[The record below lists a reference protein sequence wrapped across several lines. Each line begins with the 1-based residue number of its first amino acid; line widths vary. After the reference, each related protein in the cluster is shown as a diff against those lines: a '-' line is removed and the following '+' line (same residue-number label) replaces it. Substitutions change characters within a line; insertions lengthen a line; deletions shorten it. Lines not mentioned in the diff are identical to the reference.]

1 MLSFVLLST
10 ALTLLAVA
18 AVVIPLVRSGAAATT
33 PAPWA
38 ALAAGA
44 LLVIG
49 SAALY
54 VSWSNWPWSAPAAA
68 DSPQQMVGRL
78 ARRMERDPANLEGWL
93 QLGNSYVALQE
104 YHLAIRAFEKADQL
118 SGGKNPEALT
128 GEAEALALTD
138 EGELDGRAGRLIE
151 RALLLA
157 PDSGKALF
165 FGATTAERRG
175 DLPLARQRFARL
187 LALNPPDNL
196 RPILE
201 RQMRLIDEKL
211 AMGAAGATGAAA
223 AAPAHKGP
231 ASAAAGDAAVV
242 RVNVTLAPSIAR
254 VSDGA
259 PLFVFVRD
267 PQQAG
272 PPLAVK
278 RLESRFPQ
286 TVALTPADSMIP
298 GRLFSAGQDVQVVA
312 RIARTGNPVGASGD
326 PFGEVSY
333 RVGRDGLASLVIDRL
348 TP

>member
-1 MLSFVLLST
+1 MLSFILLSA
-10 ALTLLAVA
+10 ALTLIAVA
-18 AVVIPLVRSGAAATT
+18 AVVIPLVRRGSSASV

-38 ALAAGA
+38 ALGAGA
-44 LLVIG
+44 LLLVG

-54 VSWSNWPWSAPAAA
+54 VSWSNWPWPAAA
-68 DSPQQMVGRL
+68 AGDSQQEMVGRL
-78 ARRMERDPANLEGWL
+78 ARRLEREPDDLQGWL

-104 YHLAIRAFEKADQL
+104 YHLALRAFGKADEL
-118 SGGKNPEALT
+118 SGGKSADALT

-138 EGELDGRAGRLIE
+138 ESELDGRAGRLIE
-151 RALLLA
+151 RALA
-157 PDSGKALF
+157 VDPNSGKALF

-175 DLPLARQRFARL
+175 DLPLARQRFEKL
-187 LALNPPDNL
+187 LAMNPPDNIRPVLEGQL
-196 RPILE
+196 RA
-201 RQMRLIDEKL
+201 IDAKL
-211 AMGAAGATGAAA
+211 AASPAGAAA
-223 AAPAHKGP
+223 APKGAASAP
-231 ASAAAGDAAVV
+231 AAAGDAAVV

-254 VSDGA
+254 VTDGA

-278 RLESRFPQ
+278 RLESHFPQ

-298 GRLFSAGQDVQVVA
+298 GRLFSSGQNVQVVA

-333 RVGRDGLASLVIDRL
+333 RVGKDGLASLVIDRL

>member
-1 MLSFVLLST
+1 MLSFVLLSA
-10 ALTLLAVA
+10 ALAMAGVA
-18 AVVIPLVRSGAAATT
+18 AVVIPLVQRGAAGT

-38 ALAAGA
+38 ALGAGV
-44 LLVIG
+44 LLVVG

-54 VSWSNWPWSAPAAA
+54 FSWSNWSWPSAAA
-68 DSPQQMVGRL
+68 EDSPQRMVGRL
-78 ARRMERDPANLEGWL
+78 ARRMESDPGNLQGWL
-93 QLGNSYVALQE
+93 QLGNSYVVLQE
-104 YHLAIRAFEKADQL
+104 YHLALRAFGKADAL
-118 SGGKNPEALT
+118 SGGKNAEALT

-138 EGELDGRAGRLIE
+138 ESELDGRAGRLIE
-151 RALLLA
+151 RALLLD

-175 DLPLARQRFARL
+175 ELPLARQRFARL
-187 LALNPPDNL
+187 LAMNPPDNL

-201 RQMRLIDEKL
+201 RQLRVIDEKL
-211 AMGAAGATGAAA
+211 AATPAAA
-223 AAPAHKGP
+223 TPAQKAP
-231 ASAAAGDAAVV
+231 ASAPAAAGGAPVV
-242 RVNVTLAPSIAR
+242 RVNVTLSPSIAR
-254 VSDGA
+254 VTDGA

-267 PQQAG
+267 PQQQG

-278 RLESRFPQ
+278 RLESHFPQ

-298 GRLFSAGQDVQVVA
+298 GRLFSAGQSVQVVA

-333 RVGRDGLASLVIDRL
+333 RVGKDGLASLVIDRL

>member
-1 MLSFVLLST
+1 MLTFVLLSA
-10 ALTLLAVA
+10 ALTLVAAA
-18 AVVIPLVRSGAAATT
+18 AVVIPLVRRGASATT

-44 LLVIG
+44 LIVIG

-68 DSPQQMVGRL
+68 DSPQRMVGRL
-78 ARRMERDPANLEGWL
+78 ARRMESDPGNLQGWL

-118 SGGKNPEALT
+118 AGGRNADALT

-138 EGELDGRAGRLIE
+138 ESELDGRAGRLFE
-151 RALLLA
+151 RALLVD

-165 FGATTAERRG
+165 FGATIAERRG

-187 LALNPPDNL
+187 LAMNPPDNL

-201 RQMRLIDEKL
+201 RQLRVIDEKL
-211 AMGAAGATGAAA
+211 AASPAA
-223 AAPAHKGP
+223 AAPAQKSP
-231 ASAAAGDAAVV
+231 AAAPAAAGGAAVV

-254 VSDGA
+254 VTDGT

-267 PQQAG
+267 PRQAG

-278 RLESRFPQ
+278 RLESHFPQ

-298 GRLFSAGQDVQVVA
+298 GRLFATGQNVQVVA

-333 RVGRDGLASLVIDRL
+333 RVGKDGLASLVIDRL